1 MKDYY
6 MGFYIHSCPKM
17 SYKGSYTPSF
27 LLCPERLTWVPL
39 ELCRPILDAHKYA
52 RLSDLLEPPLLA
64 QALGGAEVGTKFGS
78 GNGREGGNL
87 AAGGNL
93 RQLQPKGQ
101 EGAAGS
107 PAHRSSGSG
116 SFSPLSCLSPDR
128 REVRQ
133 RRQRKDSALSR
144 SHPVPAD
151 GVGANLFG
159 GRGGSEEMV
168 GMAPGAAR
176 RAAAARAVRAAANEA
191 SRIDE
196 IPLMLGRPAFPVN
209 LTALTPQ
216 SQALVRDVLMTYAAT
231 IGSDL
236 AKRVVLKLHD

>member
-39 ELCRPILDAHKYA
+39 ELCRPVLDAHKYA
-52 RLSDLLEPPLLA
+52 RLSDLLEPP
-64 QALGGAEVGTKFGS
+64 QQIQTSGGIQKGAELIN
-78 GNGREGGNL
+78 GNRRDGGGWATGL
-87 AAGGNL
+87 
-93 RQLQPKGQ
+93 
-101 EGAAGS
+101 EGAAES
-107 PAHRSSGSG
+107 PAHRSPRSGSY
-116 SFSPLSCLSPDR
+116 SPLSSLSPDR
-128 REVRQ
+128 REARQ
-133 RRQRKDSALSR
+133 RRPHNEAALSPTR
-144 SHPVPAD
+144 TVPTD
-151 GVGANLFG
+151 GAGANLSG
-159 GRGGSEEMV
+159 GRGGGEEMV
-168 GMAPGAAR
+168 GITAGAAR

-196 IPLMLGRPAFPVN
+196 IPLMLGHPSFPVN

>member
-39 ELCRPILDAHKYA
+39 ELCRPVLDAHKYA
-52 RLSDLLEPPLLA
+52 RLSDLLEPLQLA
-64 QALGGAEVGTKFGS
+64 QTSGGVEKGAELSNNSNRRDGGS
-78 GNGREGGNL
+78 L
-87 AAGGNL
+87 TAGF
-93 RQLQPKGQ
+93 
-101 EGAAGS
+101 EGATGS
-107 PAHRSSGSG
+107 PAHRSPGSG
-116 SFSPLSCLSPDR
+116 SYSPLSSLSPDR
-128 REVRQ
+128 REA
-133 RRQRKDSALSR
+133 RRRRPHKETAFSPTR
-144 SHPVPAD
+144 SVPAD
-151 GVGANLFG
+151 GAGANLLG
-159 GRGGSEEMV
+159 GRGGSGEEMV
-168 GMAPGAAR
+168 RVAAGAAR
-176 RAAAARAVRAAANEA
+176 RAAAARAVRAAADEA
-191 SRIDE
+191 SRIDD
-196 IPLMLGRPAFPVN
+196 IPLMLGHPAFPVN

>member
-39 ELCRPILDAHKYA
+39 ELCRPVLDAQKYA
-52 RLSDLLEPPLLA
+52 RLSDLLEPPQLA
-64 QALGGAEVGTKFGS
+64 QAASDVELGPEFRNGNRQDGGS
-78 GNGREGGNL
+78 L
-87 AAGGNL
+87 AAGL
-93 RQLQPKGQ
+93 
-101 EGAAGS
+101 EGALVS
-107 PAHRSSGSG
+107 PAHSSPGSG
-116 SFSPLSCLSPDR
+116 SYSPLSSLSPDG
-128 REVRQ
+128 REARQ
-133 RRQRKDSALSR
+133 RRSHKDAVLSPAR
-144 SHPVPAD
+144 PFPAD
-151 GVGANLFG
+151 GVGVNPLG
-159 GRGGSEEMV
+159 TRGGDEEMV
-168 GMAPGAAR
+168 GMVPGGAR

-196 IPLMLGRPAFPVN
+196 IPLMLGHPAFPVN

-216 SQALVRDVLMTYAAT
+216 SQALVRDVLMTYAST

-236 AKRVVLKLHD
+236 AKRIVLKLHD

>member
-17 SYKGSYTPSF
+17 SYKGSYTPSS

-39 ELCRPILDAHKYA
+39 ELCRPVLDAHKYS
-52 RLSDLLEPPLLA
+52 RLSDLLEPPRLA
-64 QALGGAEVGTKFGS
+64 QTSGGVEKGAELS
-78 GNGREGGNL
+78 NGNRRDGDSWTAGFEGG
-87 AAGGNL
+87 
-93 RQLQPKGQ
+93 
-101 EGAAGS
+101 AGS
-107 PAHRSSGSG
+107 PAHRSPGSG
-116 SFSPLSCLSPDR
+116 SYSPLSSLSPDR
-128 REVRQ
+128 REARQ
-133 RRQRKDSALSR
+133 RRPHKEAGLSPTR
-144 SHPVPAD
+144 PVPAD
-151 GVGANLFG
+151 GAGANLFG
-159 GRGGSEEMV
+159 GRGGGEEMV
-168 GMAPGAAR
+168 GMAAGAAR

-196 IPLMLGRPAFPVN
+196 IPLMLGHPAFPVN